1 MTDRS
6 KKIMIRV
13 TPETKADWQAKI
25 EESQYSSLAGGIR
38 AAMHSKFI
46 ADNDGRAAPAGDA
59 DVDLTP
65 LQNQLDTVLER
76 LDRLDERVEEIGPT
90 PEEYDVPEMANI
102 MEGSMMRTTDPDELP
117 SLMESTK
124 ASDAQEEAAVIG
136 TISAWADY
144 FDTPEEDV
152 EEALD
157 MVAEEVDVGR
167 VRESGVTRYF
177 IDSDT
182 RTFR

>member
-6 KKIMIRV
+6 KRITIRV
-13 TPETKADWQAKI
+13 TPETKADWENAI
-25 EESQYSSLAGGIR
+25 EESQYASLAGGIR
-38 AAMHSKFI
+38 AAMHSKFL
-46 ADNDGRAAPAGDA
+46 AENDGRSEPVDKMS
-59 DVDLTP
+59 VDLVP
-65 LQNQLDTVLER
+65 IQNQLDTVLER
-76 LDRLDERVEEIGPT
+76 IDKLDERVEEIGPT
-90 PEEYDVPEMANI
+90 PEEYKVPEMANI
-102 MEGSMMRTTDPDELP
+102 MEGAMMRTTDPDELP

-124 ASDAQEEAAVIG
+124 ASDPQEEAAVIG

-157 MVAEEVDVGR
+157 MVTEEVDVGR